1 MIRDQRDARIC
12 RDQRHGLVC
21 SDENIKT
28 LGGKQTGIVDHSL
41 LFPKRYHAERIVRL
55 MPSVSVLVF
64 VFFDL
69 TKLILQFCDPCHD
82 GSA

>member
-12 RDQRHGLVC
+12 RDQRHGLIC

-41 LFPKRYHAERIVRL
+41 LFPKRYHAERSVRL
-55 MPSVSVLVF
+55 MPSVFVL

-69 TKLILQFCDPCHD
+69 DKTHSLILR
-82 GSA
+82 SIS